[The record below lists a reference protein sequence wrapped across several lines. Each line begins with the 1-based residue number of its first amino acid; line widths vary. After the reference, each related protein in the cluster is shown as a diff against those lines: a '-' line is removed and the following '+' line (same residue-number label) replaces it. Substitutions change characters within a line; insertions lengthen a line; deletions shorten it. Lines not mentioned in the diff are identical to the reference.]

1 MLLWRIGLCVSIS
14 TPPFWHQAP
23 FTRLLFPLVI
33 GIVTCY
39 YFLHGIFTNTHITN
53 AVYTAVGVSIAGLF
67 TIGQLT
73 NSKKYRYQFL
83 QGLLIQIVFLCL
95 GIVVMQNVLQSR
107 TQETGLIA
115 ARKNGTVYI
124 MRLTEPLQ
132 LKNKTYKTAAVIE
145 SIGHAKQEI
154 KTQIKIIVH
163 LAVDSSWDSM
173 QLINAG
179 SYIAT
184 TIQPIPVPDTHNPGG
199 FNYKV
204 WLFRNAITHQLY
216 LAKGSWTLLPFRKN
230 KQYLEILQQKIRTRL
245 QQNITGKQEKAVA
258 AALLIGYKQDIDS
271 DLMKAYSNT
280 GVIHVIA
287 ISGLHLGLIYG
298 LLIGIFNWMPDKKI
312 KKWIAP
318 PTMLLVLWGFALL
331 TGAGPSIVRAAVMF
345 SFIII
350 ATMVKQN
357 SSILNALAA
366 SAFFLLLLH
375 PFYIWDIGFQLSYAA
390 VLSIVLY
397 QKKIYDTIYFK
408 YKWIQRCW
416 QLNAVTISA
425 QILTL
430 PLVVY
435 HFHQFP
441 NYFLLSNFIVVP
453 LSSIILYG
461 CLLILSFGSLA
472 YIGKVLSVTTSG
484 LLTFMN
490 WIIQKVNALPFATTT
505 NLEINTVQAG
515 LFFVIIMYF
524 TLFIQSQKNKWCYYG
539 LTALLFGCC
548 LHSYDHT
555 KASGQTTLTVWF
567 VPKTTKIT
575 MRYGQQKETKL
586 SITTSAFTIGHTRF
600 LYMGH
605 IQALKNIPVP
615 GAKVDILL
623 ISNLP
628 KSPISLLAKHF
639 KHALYVFDSSIP
651 LWKMEGWKKEAE
663 SLHLR
668 HHFVSQQ
675 GAFVHQS
682 SNGKEN

>member
-1 MLLWRIGLCVSIS
+1 MSVS

-33 GIVTCY
+33 GIISCY
-39 YFLHGIFTNTHITN
+39 YLLYGIFTNAHIN
-53 AVYTAVGVSIAGLF
+53 AGIYIGVGVSITGLTF
-67 TIGQLT
+67 IGKLT
-73 NSKKYRYQFL
+73 TFQKYRYRFL
-83 QGLLIQIVFLCL
+83 QGLLLQIIFLCL
-95 GIVVMQNVLQSR
+95 GIVVMQNLLQLR
-107 TQETGLIA
+107 AQEIGLIA
-115 ARKNGTVYI
+115 SHKNGVVYV

-145 SIGHAKQEI
+145 SIGHTKQEI
-154 KTQIKIIVH
+154 KTQLKIIIH
-163 LAVDSSWDSM
+163 FALDSSPGNI
-173 QLINAG
+173 QLLTVGN
-179 SYIAT
+179 YIAT
-184 TIQPIPVPDTHNPGG
+184 NIQPNLVPDTHNPGG

-204 WLFRNAITHQLY
+204 WLFRNEITHQLY
-216 LAKGSWTLLPFRKN
+216 LAKGSWTLLPSKKS
-230 KQYLEILQQKIRTRL
+230 KQYLLVLQQKIRTGL
-245 QQNITGKQEKAVA
+245 QQNIIGTQEKAVA

-298 LLIGIFNWMPDKKI
+298 LLIGVFNWMPGSRI

-318 PTMLLVLWGFALL
+318 PLMLLVLWSFALL

-366 SAFFLLLLH
+366 SAFFLLILH
-375 PFYIWDIGFQLSYAA
+375 PFYLWDIGFQLSYAA

-397 QKKIYDTIYFK
+397 QKKIYDAIYFK
-408 YKWIQRCW
+408 YKWMQACW
-416 QLNAVTISA
+416 QLNAITISA

-430 PLVVY
+430 PVVVY

-461 CLLILSFGSLA
+461 CLLILPFASIA
-472 YIGKVLSVTTSG
+472 YVGKGLSVATSW
-484 LLTFMN
+484 LISSMN
-490 WIIQKVNALPFATTT
+490 WIIQKINSLPYATTS
-505 NLEINTVQAG
+505 NLQINAFQVG
-515 LFFVIIMYF
+515 LFFTLIIC
-524 TLFIQSQKNKWCYYG
+524 LSQFIQTKKNKWCFYS
-539 LTALLFGCC
+539 LAFLLFGCC
-548 LHSYDHT
+548 IQSYYYT
-555 KASGQTTLTVWF
+555 KAAGLTSITVWF

-575 MRYGQQKETKL
+575 VRYGSGAEQPLKASST
-586 SITTSAFTIGHTRF
+586 AFSIGHTRF
-600 LYMGH
+600 LH
-605 IQALKNIPVP
+605 IGQTAQLNNSIRDVS
-615 GAKVDILL
+615 KVDILL
-623 ISNLP
+623 ISNQS
-628 KSPISLLAKHF
+628 KSPIALLAKHF
-639 KHALYVFDSSIP
+639 TRALYVFDSSIP

-663 SLHLR
+663 GLHLR

>member
-1 MLLWRIGLCVSIS
+1 MSVS

-33 GIVTCY
+33 GIVSCY
-39 YFLHGIFTNTHITN
+39 YLLHGIFTNAHIN
-53 AVYTAVGVSIAGLF
+53 AGIYIGAGTSIAGLVF
-67 TIGQLT
+67 IGKLNTFQ
-73 NSKKYRYQFL
+73 KYRYQFL
-83 QGLLIQIVFLCL
+83 QGLLLQIVFLCL
-95 GIVVMQNVLQSR
+95 GIVVMQNVLQFR

-115 ARKNGTVYI
+115 ARKNSTVYI

-132 LKNKTYKTAAVIE
+132 LKNKTYKTVAVIE

-154 KTQIKIIVH
+154 KTNIKIIVR
-163 LAVDSSWDSM
+163 LAVDSS
-173 QLINAG
+173 LGNRRLLTAG

-184 TIQPIPVPDTHNPGG
+184 TIQPSIVPDTHNPGG

-204 WLFRNAITHQLY
+204 WLFRNEITHQLY
-216 LAKGSWTLLPFRKN
+216 LAKGNWTLLPSKKS
-230 KQYLEILQQKIRTRL
+230 KQYLQILQQRIRTRL
-245 QQNITGKQEKAVA
+245 QQNITGTQEKAVA

-298 LLIGIFNWMPDKKI
+298 LLIGIFNWIPGLII

-318 PTMLLVLWGFALL
+318 PVMLLVLWGFAIL

-375 PFYIWDIGFQLSYAA
+375 PFYLWDIGFQLSYAA
-390 VLSIVLY
+390 VLSIVIY
-397 QKKIYDTIYFK
+397 QKKIYDTLYFK
-408 YKWIQRCW
+408 YKWIQACW
-416 QLNAVTISA
+416 QLNAITISA

-430 PLVVY
+430 PIVVY

-461 CLLILSFGSLA
+461 CLLILPFASIA
-472 YIGKVLSVTTSG
+472 YVGKGLSVTTSW
-484 LLTFMN
+484 LISSMN
-490 WIIQKVNALPFATTT
+490 WIIQKMNALPYATTS
-505 NLEINTVQAG
+505 NLQINAFQVG
-515 LFFVIIMYF
+515 LFFIFIICLS
-524 TLFIQSQKNKWCYYG
+524 LFFQTQKNKWCFYS
-539 LTALLFGCC
+539 LAALLFGCC
-548 LHSYDHT
+548 IHSYHYT
-555 KASGQTTLTVWF
+555 KAAGLTSITVWF

-575 MRYGQQKETKL
+575 TRYGLGAEL
-586 SITTSAFTIGHTRF
+586 SLKTSSTAFSIGQTRF
-600 LYMGH
+600 LRIGQSAQLNNS
-605 IQALKNIPVP
+605 IREVS
-615 GAKVDILL
+615 KVDILL
-623 ISNLP
+623 ISNQS
-628 KSPISLLAKHF
+628 KSPIALLAKQF
-639 KHALYVFDSSIP
+639 KGSLYVFDSSIP
-651 LWKMEGWKKEAE
+651 LWKMESWKKEAE

>member
-1 MLLWRIGLCVSIS
+1 M
-14 TPPFWHQAP
+14 
-23 FTRLLFPLVI
+23 I

-39 YFLHGIFTNTHITN
+39 YFLHGLFTNAHINN
-53 AVYTAVGVSIAGLF
+53 AVYAAAGVSIAGLWV
-67 TIGQLT
+67 IAQLS
-73 NSKKYRYQFL
+73 NFKKYRSQFL
-83 QGLLIQIVFLCL
+83 QGLLLQIVFLCL

-107 TQETGLIA
+107 IQETGLIA

-132 LKNKTYKTAAVIE
+132 LKNKTYKTTAVIE

-154 KTQIKIIVH
+154 KTHIKIIIR
-163 LAVDSSWDSM
+163 LTVDSSPGNM
-173 QLINAG
+173 RLLNAG

-184 TIQPIPVPDTHNPGG
+184 TIQPSLVPDTHNPGG

-204 WLFRNAITHQLY
+204 WLFRNEITHQLY
-216 LAKGSWTLLPFRKN
+216 LAKGNWTLLPSKKSKR
-230 KQYLEILQQKIRTRL
+230 YLQILQQKIRTTL
-245 QQNITGKQEKAVA
+245 QQNITGAQEKAVA

-298 LLIGIFNWMPDKKI
+298 LLIGIFKWIPGSTI

-318 PTMLLVLWGFALL
+318 PVMLLVLWGFALL

-397 QKKIYDTIYFK
+397 QKKIYDTLYFK
-408 YKWIQRCW
+408 YKWIQACW

-461 CLLILSFGSLA
+461 CLLILPFGSLA
-472 YIGKVLSVTTSG
+472 YVGKGLSIATSW
-484 LLTFMN
+484 LISSMN
-490 WIIQKVNALPFATTT
+490 WIIQKINALPYATTN
-505 NLEINTVQAG
+505 NLQINAFQVG
-515 LFFVIIMYF
+515 LFFIFIF
-524 TLFIQSQKNKWCYYG
+524 CLSLFIQTRKNSWCFFS
-539 LTALLFGCC
+539 LTVLLFGCGIQ
-548 LHSYDHT
+548 SF
-555 KASGQTTLTVWF
+555 KRIQAAGQTTLTVWF
-567 VPKTTKIT
+567 VPKTTKVT
-575 MRYGQQKETKL
+575 NRYGAGPEQPLKV
-586 SITTSAFTIGHTRF
+586 TSAAFSIGHTRF
-600 LYMGH
+600 LSIGQMPA
-605 IQALKNIPVP
+605 INNRPLP

-628 KSPISLLAKHF
+628 KSPISLLAKQF
-639 KHALYVFDSSIP
+639 KGSLYVFDSSIP
-651 LWKMEGWKKEAE
+651 LWKMESWKKEAE
-663 SLHLR
+663 GLHLR

>member
-1 MLLWRIGLCVSIS
+1 VSVS

-39 YFLHGIFTNTHITN
+39 YFLYGIFINTHITK
-53 AVYTAVGVSIAGLF
+53 AVYITAGISIAGLLC
-67 TIGQLT
+67 IAQLS
-73 NSKKYRYQFL
+73 NFKKYRYQFL
-83 QGLLIQIVFLCL
+83 QGLLLQIVFLCL
-95 GIVVMQNVLQSR
+95 GIVMMQNVLESR
-107 TQETGLIA
+107 IQETRLIA
-115 ARKNGTVYI
+115 GRKNGVVYV

-132 LKNKTYKTAAVIE
+132 LKNKIYKTAAVIE

-154 KTQIKIIVH
+154 KTNIKIIVR
-163 LAVDSSWDSM
+163 LAVDSSLDNM
-173 QLINAG
+173 RLLTAG

-184 TIQPIPVPDTHNPGG
+184 TIQPSIVPDTHNPGG

-204 WLFRNAITHQLY
+204 WLFRNEITHQLY
-216 LAKGSWTLLPFRKN
+216 LAKGSWTLLPSKKS
-230 KQYLEILQQKIRTRL
+230 KQYLQILQQKIRTRL
-245 QQNITGKQEKAVA
+245 QQNITGAQEKAVA

-298 LLIGIFNWMPDKKI
+298 LLIGIFNWMPGSTI

-318 PTMLLVLWGFALL
+318 PVMLLVLWGFALL

-375 PFYIWDIGFQLSYAA
+375 PFYLWDIGFQLSYAA

-397 QKKIYDTIYFK
+397 QKKIYDILYFK
-408 YKWIQRCW
+408 YKWMQACW
-416 QLNAVTISA
+416 QLNAITLSA

-430 PLVVY
+430 PIVVY

-461 CLLILSFGSLA
+461 CLLILPFASIA
-472 YIGKVLSVTTSG
+472 YIGRGLSVTTSW
-484 LLTFMN
+484 LISSMN
-490 WIIQKVNALPFATTT
+490 WIIQKMNALPFATTN
-505 NLEINTVQAG
+505 NLQINAFQVG
-515 LFFVIIMYF
+515 LFFIFIICLS
-524 TLFIQSQKNKWCYYG
+524 LFVQSQKNKWCFFS
-539 LTALLFGCC
+539 LAALLFGCC
-548 LHSYDHT
+548 IHSYHHT
-555 KASGQTTLTVWF
+555 KAAVQTTLTVWF

-575 MRYGQQKETKL
+575 TRYGLGAVQPLK
-586 SITTSAFTIGHTRF
+586 TSCAAFTIGHTRF
-600 LYMGH
+600 LCISQMPS
-605 IQALKNIPVP
+605 IKNSSVT

-628 KSPISLLAKHF
+628 KSPISLLAKQF
-639 KHALYVFDSSIP
+639 KGSLYVFDSSIP
-651 LWKMEGWKKEAE
+651 LWKMESWKKEAE
-663 SLHLR
+663 GLHLR

>member
-1 MLLWRIGLCVSIS
+1 MSV
-14 TPPFWHQAP
+14 TAPPFWHQAP
-23 FTRLLFPLVI
+23 FTRLLFPLII

-39 YFLHGIFTNTHITN
+39 YVLHGIITN
-53 AVYTAVGVSIAGLF
+53 EHINAALYIAVGISIAGLLAIAQLSNFKKFRYRFIQGVLVQIIF
-67 TIGQLT
+67 T
-73 NSKKYRYQFL
+73 
-83 QGLLIQIVFLCL
+83 CL
-95 GIVVMQNVLQSR
+95 GIAIMQNTLQAR
-107 TQETGLIA
+107 TTETALLA

-124 MRLTEPLQ
+124 MRITEALQ
-132 LKNKTYKTAAVIE
+132 LKNKTYKTAAIIE
-145 SIGHAKQEI
+145 SIGHAQQEI
-154 KTQIKIIVH
+154 KTNIKIIVH
-163 LAVDSSWDSM
+163 VARDSSYGNM
-173 QLINAG
+173 QLLTAG

-184 TIQPIPVPDTHNPGG
+184 TIQPTLVPDTHNPGG

-204 WLFRNAITHQLY
+204 WLFRNEITHQLY
-216 LAKGSWTLLPFRKN
+216 LSKGSWTLLPSKKSKR
-230 KQYLEILQQKIRTRL
+230 YLQILQQKIRTIL
-245 QQNITGKQEKAVA
+245 QQNITGTQEKAVA

-298 LLIGIFNWMPDKKI
+298 LLIGIFNWMPGSTI

-318 PTMLLVLWGFALL
+318 PVMLLVLWCFALL

-350 ATMVKQN
+350 ASVVKQN
-357 SSILNALAA
+357 SSIINALAA

-375 PFYIWDIGFQLSYAA
+375 PFYLWDIGFQLSYAA

-397 QKKIYDTIYFK
+397 QKNIFDSLYFK
-408 YKWIQRCW
+408 YRWIQACW

-441 NYFLLSNFIVVP
+441 NYFLVSNFIVVP

-461 CLLILSFGSLA
+461 CLLLLPFGSLV
-472 YIGKVLSVTTSG
+472 YIGKALSVCTSWLIG
-484 LLTFMN
+484 SMN
-490 WIIQKVNALPFATTT
+490 WIIQKMNALPFATTS
-505 NLEINTVQAG
+505 NLHINTAQVI
-515 LFFVIIMYF
+515 LFFIIITST
-524 TLFIQSQKNKWCYYG
+524 TLLIQTKKNKWCFMG
-539 LTALLFGCC
+539 LTALLLGCSI
-548 LHSYDHT
+548 HSYLDLR
-555 KASGQTTLTVWF
+555 AAGQTTLTVWF

-575 MRYGQQKETKL
+575 VRYGLQKETAL
-586 SITTSAFTIGHTRF
+586 ASGNSAFNIGHTRF
-600 LYMGH
+600 MCIH
-605 IQALKNIPVP
+605 QKTQLKPSTTP
-615 GAKVDILL
+615 TSKVDILL
-623 ISNLP
+623 VSNLP
-628 KSPISLLAKHF
+628 KSPIALLAKHF
-639 KHALYVFDSSIP
+639 RGAFYVFDSSIP
-651 LWKMEGWKKEAE
+651 LWKMESWKKEAE
-663 SLHLR
+663 DLHLR

>member
-1 MLLWRIGLCVSIS
+1 MSVS

-39 YFLHGIFTNTHITN
+39 YFLQDIFTNALINTT
-53 AVYTAVGVSIAGLF
+53 VYATAGISIAGLLC
-67 TIGQLT
+67 IAQLS
-73 NSKKYRYQFL
+73 NFKKYRYQFL

-95 GIVVMQNVLQSR
+95 GIVVMQNVLESR
-107 TQETGLIA
+107 IQETRLIA
-115 ARKNGTVYI
+115 GRKNGVVYV

-132 LKNKTYKTAAVIE
+132 LKNKAYKTVAVIE

-154 KTQIKIIVH
+154 KTQIKVIVR
-163 LAVDSSWDSM
+163 LAVDSTLSNM
-173 QLINAG
+173 RLLTAG

-184 TIQPIPVPDTHNPGG
+184 KIQPTLVPDTHNPGG

-204 WLFRNAITHQLY
+204 WLFRNEITHQLY
-216 LAKGSWTLLPFRKN
+216 LAKGSWALLPSKKS
-230 KQYLEILQQKIRTRL
+230 KQYLQILQQKIRTKL
-245 QQNITGKQEKAVA
+245 QQNITGAQEKAVA

-298 LLIGIFNWMPDKKI
+298 LLIGIFNWMPGSTI

-318 PTMLLVLWGFALL
+318 PIMLLVLWGFALL

-397 QKKIYDTIYFK
+397 QKKIYDTLYFK
-408 YKWIQRCW
+408 YKWIQACW

-441 NYFLLSNFIVVP
+441 NYFLMSNFIVVP

-461 CLLILSFGSLA
+461 CLLLLPFASVAYVGKGLSIATSLL
-472 YIGKVLSVTTSG
+472 INS
-484 LLTFMN
+484 MN
-490 WIIQKVNALPFATTT
+490 WIIQKMNALPFATTN
-505 NLEINTVQAG
+505 NLQINAFQVG
-515 LFFVIIMYF
+515 LFFIFIF
-524 TLFIQSQKNKWCYYG
+524 CLSLFVQSQKNKWCFFS

-548 LHSYDHT
+548 IHSYHHT
-555 KASGQTTLTVWF
+555 KAAGQTTLTVWF

-575 MRYGQQKETKL
+575 LRYGQQNETIL
-586 SITTSAFTIGHTRF
+586 PSTTSAFAIWHTRF
-600 LYMGH
+600 LCIGQMPL
-605 IQALKNIPVP
+605 IKNSSVS

-628 KSPISLLAKHF
+628 KSPIALLAKQF
-639 KHALYVFDSSIP
+639 KGSLYVFDSSIP
-651 LWKMEGWKKEAE
+651 LWKMESWKKEAE
-663 SLHLR
+663 DLHLR

>member
-1 MLLWRIGLCVSIS
+1 VSVS

-33 GIVTCY
+33 GIVSCY
-39 YFLHGIFTNTHITN
+39 YLLHGLFTNALIN
-53 AVYTAVGVSIAGLF
+53 GGIYIAAGVSIAGLLC
-67 TIGQLT
+67 IEQLS
-73 NSKKYRYQFL
+73 NFKKYRYQFL
-83 QGLLIQIVFLCL
+83 QGLLIQIIFLCL
-95 GIVVMQNVLQSR
+95 GIVVMQNLLQLR
-107 TQETGLIA
+107 TQETELIA
-115 ARKNGTVYI
+115 SHKNGTIYI

-154 KTQIKIIVH
+154 KTNIKIIIH
-163 LAVDSSWDSM
+163 LAVDSSLGNR
-173 QLINAG
+173 QLLIAG
-179 SYIAT
+179 NFIAT
-184 TIQPIPVPDTHNPGG
+184 TLQPSIVPDTHNPGG

-204 WLFRNAITHQLY
+204 WLFRNEITHQLY
-216 LAKGSWTLLPFRKN
+216 LAKGNWALLPSKKS
-230 KQYLEILQQKIRTRL
+230 KQYLQILQQKIRTRL
-245 QQNITGKQEKAVA
+245 QQNIIGTQEKAVA

-298 LLIGIFNWMPDKKI
+298 LLIGIFNWMPGSTI

-318 PTMLLVLWGFALL
+318 PVMLLVLWGFALL

-366 SAFFLLLLH
+366 SAFFLLILH
-375 PFYIWDIGFQLSYAA
+375 PFYLWDIGFQLSYAA

-397 QKKIYDTIYFK
+397 QKKIYDAIYFK
-408 YKWIQRCW
+408 YKWMQACW
-416 QLNAVTISA
+416 QLNTITISA

-430 PLVVY
+430 PIVVY

-461 CLLILSFGSLA
+461 CLLLLPFASIAYVGKGLSIA
-472 YIGKVLSVTTSG
+472 TSW
-484 LLTFMN
+484 LISSMN
-490 WIIQKVNALPFATTT
+490 WIIQQMNALPYATTN
-505 NLEINTVQAG
+505 NLQINAFQVG
-515 LFFVIIMYF
+515 LFFTLIICLS
-524 TLFIQSQKNKWCYYG
+524 LFIKTRKNSWCFYS

-548 LHSYDHT
+548 IQSYYHT
-555 KASGQTTLTVWF
+555 KAAGLTSITVWF

-575 MRYGQQKETKL
+575 TRYGLEAEQPLKASST
-586 SITTSAFTIGHTRF
+586 AFSIGHTRF
-600 LYMGH
+600 LH
-605 IQALKNIPVP
+605 IGQRAQLNNSISE
-615 GAKVDILL
+615 ASKVDILL
-623 ISNLP
+623 ISNRS

-639 KHALYVFDSSIP
+639 TRALYVFDSSIP
-651 LWKMEGWKKEAE
+651 LWKMESWKKEAE

>member
-1 MLLWRIGLCVSIS
+1 MSIT

-23 FTRLLFPLVI
+23 FTRLLFPLVT
-33 GIVTCY
+33 GITTCY
-39 YFLHGIFTNTHITN
+39 YLLHGIFTNAHIVI
-53 AVYTAVGVSIAGLF
+53 ALYTAVGVSI
-67 TIGQLT
+67 T
-73 NSKKYRYQFL
+73 
-83 QGLLIQIVFLCL
+83 GLLITTQLSSFKQYRYRFIQGILLQIVFASL
-95 GIVVMQNVLQSR
+95 GIAVMQNTLQAR
-107 TQETGLIA
+107 DQETALLA
-115 ARKNGTVYI
+115 ARKDGSVYV

-132 LKNKTYKTAAVIE
+132 LKNKTNKTVAIIE
-145 SIGHAKQEI
+145 SIGSTQHEI
-154 KTQIKIIVH
+154 KTHIKIIVH
-163 LAVDSSWDSM
+163 VAVDSSSASIP
-173 QLINAG
+173 LLTAG

-184 TIQPIPVPDTHNPGG
+184 TMRPTLVPDTHNPGG
-199 FNYKV
+199 FHYKV
-204 WLFRNAITHQLY
+204 WLFRNEITHQLY
-216 LAKGSWTLLPFRKN
+216 VAKGSWTLLPSKKSN
-230 KQYLEILQQKIRTRL
+230 QYLQALQQKIRSRL

-298 LLIGIFNWMPDKKI
+298 LLLSIFSWMPDSKI
-312 KKWIAP
+312 KKWTAP
-318 PTMLLVLWGFALL
+318 PIMLLVLWGFALL

-350 ATMVKQN
+350 ASIVKQN

-375 PFYIWDIGFQLSYAA
+375 PFYLCDIGFQLSYAA

-397 QKKIYDTIYFK
+397 QKNIFDTLYFK
-408 YKWIQRCW
+408 YKWIQACW
-416 QLNAVTISA
+416 QLNALTVSA

-441 NYFLLSNFIVVP
+441 NYFLFSNFIVVP

-461 CLLILSFGSLA
+461 CLLILPFGTVA
-472 YIGKVLSVTTSG
+472 FIGKALSVVTS
-484 LLTFMN
+484 LLITSMN
-490 WIIQKVNALPFATTT
+490 WIIQKMNILPYATTSH
-505 NLEINTVQAG
+505 LEINTVQVV
-515 LFFVIIMYF
+515 LFFIIITCF
-524 TLFIQSQKNKWCYYG
+524 TLFIQTQKNKWCYAG
-539 LTALLFGCC
+539 LLAVLLGCTIQ
-548 LHSYDHT
+548 SV
-555 KASGQTTLTVWF
+555 KQIQRARQTTLTVWF

-575 MRYGQQKETKL
+575 IRHGLQKETML
-586 SITTSAFTIGHTRF
+586 PIGNSAFIIGETRF
-600 LYMGH
+600 LSIDQMPAIKNGH
-605 IQALKNIPVP
+605 FSAP
-615 GAKVDILL
+615 KVDILL

-628 KSPISLLAKHF
+628 TSPIRLLAKQF
-639 KHALYVFDSSIP
+639 KGSLYVFDSSIP
-651 LWKMEGWKKEAE
+651 LWKMESWKKEAE
-663 SLHLR
+663 GLHLR

>member
-1 MLLWRIGLCVSIS
+1 MSVPK
-14 TPPFWHQAP
+14 PPFWHQAP

-39 YFLHGIFTNTHITN
+39 YLLHGIFTNAHIN
-53 AVYTAVGVSIAGLF
+53 AAVYAAAGVSIAGLLC
-67 TIGQLT
+67 IAQLT
-73 NSKKYRYQFL
+73 NFKKYRYRFL
-83 QGLLIQIVFLCL
+83 QGVLLQIIFISL
-95 GIVVMQNVLQSR
+95 GITVMQNVLQSR
-107 TQETGLIA
+107 AKETELIA
-115 ARKNGTVYI
+115 ARKDGTVYI

-132 LKNKTYKTAAVIE
+132 LKNKTYKTTAVIE
-145 SIGHAKQEI
+145 SIGNVKQEL

-163 LAVDSSWDSM
+163 LAVDSSRSSM
-173 QLINAG
+173 HLLTAG

-184 TIQPIPVPDTHNPGG
+184 TIQPTLVPDTHNPGG

-204 WLFRNAITHQLY
+204 WLFRHEIIHQLY
-216 LAKGSWTLLPFRKN
+216 LAKGSWTLLSSKKS
-230 KQYLEILQQKIRTRL
+230 KQYLQILQQKIRTRI

-298 LLIGIFNWMPDKKI
+298 LLIGIFNWIPDATI

-375 PFYIWDIGFQLSYAA
+375 PFYLWDIGFQLSYAA

-397 QKKIYDTIYFK
+397 RKKIYHALYFK
-408 YKWIQRCW
+408 YTWMQVCW

-461 CLLILSFGSLA
+461 CLLILPFGSLA
-472 YIGKVLSVTTSG
+472 YVGKALSVTTSW
-484 LLTFMN
+484 LLTSMN
-490 WIIQKVNALPFATTT
+490 WIIEKMNVLPYATTG
-505 NLEINTVQAG
+505 NLEINTVQVG
-515 LFFVIIMYF
+515 LFFIVIAY
-524 TLFIQSQKNKWCYYG
+524 LSQFIQTQKNKWCFYSLIAILIG
-539 LTALLFGCC
+539 MSIRT
-548 LHSYDHT
+548 YDHI
-555 KASGQTTLTVWF
+555 KEDRQTTLTVWF
-567 VPKTTKIT
+567 VPKKSQITT
-575 MRYGQQKETKL
+575 RYGPGPEQPLQVNNT
-586 SITTSAFTIGHTRF
+586 AFSIGHTRF
-600 LYMGH
+600 LRIGQMV
-605 IQALKNIPVP
+605 QLKDSI
-615 GAKVDILL
+615 ATASKVDILL
-623 ISNLP
+623 ISNLS
-628 KSPISLLAKHF
+628 KSPIALLSKHF
-639 KHALYVFDSSIP
+639 KRALYVFDSSIP

-663 SLHLR
+663 GLHLR